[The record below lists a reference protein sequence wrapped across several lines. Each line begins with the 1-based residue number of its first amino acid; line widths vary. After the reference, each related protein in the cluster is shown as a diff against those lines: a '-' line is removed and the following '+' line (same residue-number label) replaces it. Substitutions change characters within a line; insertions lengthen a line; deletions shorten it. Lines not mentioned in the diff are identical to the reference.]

1 MAYIKKL
8 KDNELIGGTDN
19 TDVYPVTSTEAVYNR
34 ENVSQEYINNHVDGS
49 KIVDGTVTTGKIA
62 NNAVAM
68 GKLDNEVQTLI
79 QQGADSSWTPKGDFN
94 IGTTYDA
101 NDVVFDPVTNSSYLS
116 LRADNTGHPVD
127 ENDEEYEEGW
137 WMKVLDGSY
146 VNLLEEELQQLVDR
160 ISDGTQQQ
168 VEELNEALEA
178 LEAQADQSRQDIQDI
193 VDSLAVVQATGQST
207 SDIMSQKAVTDEIN
221 RINDGLYY
229 EKNVTFGTLV
239 NGFAINS
246 AGTWVES
253 DKNITYSCYVHEVKE
268 GDIYLLKV
276 PDAEG
281 SKIHYAFLTTYIQ
294 PVHQQDAPFVAG
306 TSLNFGV
313 IAGEKIRITIPSTCK
328 FLYIAKVYTNANIEP
343 EYIHHILPDKDVIDD
358 AIKEYGDILYYHT
371 DAVNLSTLDIISG
384 AAININSGLW
394 AVSLNVSSVFLE
406 RDGFDV
412 IKIVPN
418 SNSSMIAFLTSN
430 SLPSVSGDTP
440 DYCDGYDNAIRI
452 EYEQYI
458 HLPSDCKFVWLYN
471 AYADRSYLPQSIG
484 LVRSVASKIT
494 DIEKAGGGTLLTK
507 VKRLRCI
514 APTMNVVAATSYMV
528 EVNPCQKIK
537 ITGATGFMWLKT
549 DVLEIDNNYEASDY
563 FSGWCEC
570 DENGAELYA
579 APDCHYLLV
588 MHDVDVYGFEEY
600 KDFNEHETDLLSL
613 ASYIA
618 NRSVRY
624 IYHTYIRTM
633 HGGGYKTALT
643 GIGSTNEHSHRNPA
657 ALVSHLDVMLN
668 SPTLDLG
675 LIGTTKYALRN
686 QCVRYLQALVDA
698 HSLWT
703 NKWQSSLTAAYMGSA
718 SCRMYRDGY
727 MTQELYNLIRNIVAT
742 ECDNILSKQEGERW
756 RDGSRDFGIF
766 GLYWKNASG
775 TEIYSGDSK
784 SEEVG
789 WYAGC
794 LGVAC
799 ALCQDYPN
807 IQEYRKKFI
816 EFCIIS
822 YASPADIGKNE
833 SYNGYS
839 LTNLQGSNITNDG
852 MVINHQIIH
861 PDYMASRCFVLFF
874 CLRALNYANIKMPK
888 AMLFNMKL
896 VFSAFA
902 DYKFTEGK
910 YLNKYDILS
919 PYGEIMKDGSNYPY
933 FPMGNDWGTLRQDV
947 EAEFFSMMYA
957 LGQSPRY
964 DCSRTATNVLATI
977 KKLQDRFET
986 YHSGRIVGNSSENR
1000 YGVEEAPQMQY
1011 ANVGSTMVCPFGI
1024 VEIMTSDLVWTDD
1037 DWYNIE

>member
-1 MAYIKKL
+1 
-8 KDNELIGGTDN
+8 
-19 TDVYPVTSTEAVYNR
+19 
-34 ENVSQEYINNHVDGS
+34 
-49 KIVDGTVTTGKIA
+49 
-62 NNAVAM
+62 
-68 GKLDNEVQTLI
+68 
-79 QQGADSSWTPKGDFN
+79 
-94 IGTTYDA
+94 
-101 NDVVFDPVTNSSYLS
+101 
-116 LRADNTGHPVD
+116 
-127 ENDEEYEEGW
+127 
-137 WMKVLDGSY
+137 
-146 VNLLEEELQQLVDR
+146 
-160 ISDGTQQQ
+160 
-168 VEELNEALEA
+168 
-178 LEAQADQSRQDIQDI
+178 
-193 VDSLAVVQATGQST
+193 
-207 SDIMSQKAVTDEIN
+207 
-221 RINDGLYY
+221 
-229 EKNVTFGTLV
+229 
-239 NGFAINS
+239 
-246 AGTWVES
+246 
-253 DKNITYSCYVHEVKE
+253 
-268 GDIYLLKV
+268 
-276 PDAEG
+276 
-281 SKIHYAFLTTYIQ
+281 
-294 PVHQQDAPFVAG
+294 
-306 TSLNFGV
+306 
-313 IAGEKIRITIPSTCK
+313 
-328 FLYIAKVYTNANIEP
+328 
-343 EYIHHILPDKDVIDD
+343 
-358 AIKEYGDILYYHT
+358 
-371 DAVNLSTLDIISG
+371 
-384 AAININSGLW
+384 
-394 AVSLNVSSVFLE
+394 
-406 RDGFDV
+406 
-412 IKIVPN
+412 
-418 SNSSMIAFLTSN
+418 
-430 SLPSVSGDTP
+430 
-440 DYCDGYDNAIRI
+440 
-452 EYEQYI
+452 
-458 HLPSDCKFVWLYN
+458 
-471 AYADRSYLPQSIG
+471 
-484 LVRSVASKIT
+484 
-494 DIEKAGGGTLLTK
+494 
-507 VKRLRCI
+507 
-514 APTMNVVAATSYMV
+514 
-528 EVNPCQKIK
+528 
-537 ITGATGFMWLKT
+537 
-549 DVLEIDNNYEASDY
+549 
-563 FSGWCEC
+563 
-570 DENGAELYA
+570 
-579 APDCHYLLV
+579 
-588 MHDVDVYGFEEY
+588 
-600 KDFNEHETDLLSL
+600 
-613 ASYIA
+613 
-618 NRSVRY
+618 
-624 IYHTYIRTM
+624 M

-643 GIGSTNEHSHRNPA
+643 GIGSTNELSHRCPA

-727 MTQELYNLIRNIVAT
+727 MTQELYNSIRNIVAT

-775 TEIYSGDSK
+775 TEIYPGDSK

-896 VFSAFA
+896 VLSAFA

-910 YLNKYDILS
+910 YLNKYDILP

-986 YHSGRIVGNSSENR
+986 YQSGRIVADSSENS
-1000 YGVEEAPQMQY
+1000 YGVGEAPQMQY

-1024 VEIMTSDLVWTDD
+1024 VEILTSDLVWSDD